1 MRTPVVDA
9 AAVAAGVRVD
19 LDALVEQRRAGE
31 RLPLRTVRARARDTG
46 ILASPFKGRGMEFE
60 ESRPYQPGDDLRSL
74 DWRVTARTGKPFTKL
89 FREERERP
97 VLLCVD
103 YRRSMHFDAR
113 RVQVRVAARAAAAL
127 AWSALAHGDRLGGLV
142 YSESDHRELRP
153 RRGQIPVLR
162 LLGELVAH
170 PAWSQAAAAPPE
182 DPLVRPPLVRLRR
195 VVRPGS
201 LVFIFSDFRDLD
213 PGSSSE
219 EALVRIAGHSEIVL
233 FMIHDPLER
242 ELPRPDL
249 YRVRDARS
257 TALLDT
263 RSRARV
269 EVHAARF
276 SAHVAQ
282 LEALC
287 ARHRMHLIRCATDG
301 DWLAALERGLGRR
314 RPRSVAR
321 SLEMSPTDLPLKD
334 IHLPA
339 PPSWWPPAPGWWGLL
354 ALLFVGCAAR
364 LSAATAR
371 AHPLETRRAR
381 RVARLRGATRA
392 RMTVT
397 RSPARSRRCCA
408 GSCLPCVRARPPRA
422 HRSAWLS
429 CSMPCRRA
437 RLDTAA
443 RRALIEAPYRP
454 SAPVD
459 GAALIA
465 ACERWLRRATLAT
478 RAGSAT

>member
-31 RLPLRTVRARARDTG
+31 RLPLRTARVRARDSG

-74 DWRVTARTGKPFTKL
+74 DWRVTARTGKPFTKV

-103 YRRSMHFDAR
+103 YRRSMHFATR
-113 RVQVRVAARAAAAL
+113 GAFKSVIAARAAAAL

-142 YSESDHRELRP
+142 YSETDHRELRP
-153 RRGQIPVLR
+153 ARGQIPVLR

-170 PAWSQAAAAPPE
+170 PAWSQAGAGPPE

-195 VVRPGS
+195 VARPGS
-201 LVFIFSDFRDLD
+201 LIFIFSDFRDLD

-263 RSRARV
+263 RSRAQV
-269 EVHAARF
+269 EAHAARF
-276 SAHVAQ
+276 TAHVAQ
-282 LEALC
+282 LDALC
-287 ARHRMHLIRCATDG
+287 ARHHMHLIRCATDG
-301 DWLAALERGLGRR
+301 DWRAALERGLGRR
-314 RPRSVAR
+314 
-321 SLEMSPTDLPLKD
+321 
-334 IHLPA
+334 LPA
-339 PPSWWPPAPGWWGLL
+339 
-354 ALLFVGCAAR
+354 
-364 LSAATAR
+364 
-371 AHPLETRRAR
+371 ERRK
-381 RVARLRGATRA
+381 
-392 RMTVT
+392 
-397 RSPARSRRCCA
+397 
-408 GSCLPCVRARPPRA
+408 
-422 HRSAWLS
+422 
-429 CSMPCRRA
+429 
-437 RLDTAA
+437 
-443 RRALIEAPYRP
+443 
-454 SAPVD
+454 
-459 GAALIA
+459 IA
-465 ACERWLRRATLAT
+465 
-478 RAGSAT
+478 